1 MNSRQELILKLIVD
15 EYIRSAEPVA
25 SRWISENS
33 GLDISPATARN
44 EMVALEKDGY
54 IHQPHTSSGRV
65 PTEKAYIYYLQ
76 CFIKNKDRP
85 HSDGHFQPV
94 SKKKHNEEA
103 VLKTLAREL
112 VEMSGETAI
121 VAFGPNSSFYTG
133 VSNLFQKPDFED
145 LEVVRQLSGM
155 VDRFDEIIAQ
165 IFERVSREPQVMI
178 GSENPFGKEMS
189 AILVKYTLPN
199 NHIGILGLVGPMRM
213 DYSRNLQLLEEAAD
227 LLDQSR
233 K

>member
-1 MNSRQELILKLIVD
+1 MDSRQELILKLIVD

-44 EMVALEKDGY
+44 DMAALEKDGY
-54 IHQPHTSSGRV
+54 IHQPHTSAGRV

-76 CFIKNKDRP
+76 RFLKHEDRP
-85 HSDGHFQPV
+85 CGEGHFQRM
-94 SKKKHNEEA
+94 SKKKCDEEA
-103 VLKTLAREL
+103 ALKTLAREL
-112 VEMSGETAI
+112 VNMSGETAI

-133 VSNLFQKPDFED
+133 VANLFQKPDFGD
-145 LEVVRQLSGM
+145 LEVVRALSGM
-155 VDRFDEIIAQ
+155 VDRFDEIVAQ
-165 IFERVSREPQVMI
+165 IFERVEREPQVMI
-178 GSENPFGKEMS
+178 GSKNPFGKEMS

-199 NHIGILGLVGPMRM
+199 HHVGILGLVGPMRM

-227 LLDQSR
+227 LLDGTNQ
-233 K
+233 